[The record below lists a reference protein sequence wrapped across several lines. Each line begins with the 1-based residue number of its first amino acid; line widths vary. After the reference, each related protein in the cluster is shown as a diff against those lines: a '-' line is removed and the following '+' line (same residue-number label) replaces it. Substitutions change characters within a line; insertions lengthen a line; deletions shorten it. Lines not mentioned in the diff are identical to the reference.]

1 MKNYI
6 QETEFEN
13 KFRIVDFL
21 DSARWPSIR
30 MERKGGS
37 AINFALD
44 EKEYSADEKLL
55 IYWLCYI
62 TERQMDYHVIWD
74 KGGVV
79 FSDAVKR
86 YTTYKNFHD
95 FYPRNC
101 GFFKSVL
108 QEEYTF
114 SSITEFRNLCD
125 SCKKKLKR
133 YYRKTQIADNDFVEF
148 KSRFYTSDYVSILYT
163 FYILASYDYSII
175 KYMSMAIDAVDGI
188 TQDINKTEYYVKSIG
203 YALYR
208 LTYNVA
214 DGEDC
219 KYFRCNTEQV
229 TKTNIEKFVSDCFIK
244 LAEKRLENIKRD
256 FENNPDFKR
265 NLDDFYNGD
274 ERYYSMKRVWCS
286 LRGYLKDDYFKP
298 LFRDRLVEM
307 GKIEAAEL
315 LFTGDNSACRYIEL
329 PGDVWNEN
337 TKFRQCMTIE
347 RKGKL
352 GNLLRD
358 IYEKENIKIGYPEQ
372 FDVTFDFAPRMC
384 EAEKCDICPFGKLK
398 SNSDVEINT
407 EKISALCVNNEEK
420 YCPLMLLYCGY
431 YFKCV
436 GQECFLKRFFT
447 E

>member
-1 MKNYI
+1 MINYT
-6 QETEFEN
+6 QEKDFEK
-13 KFRIVDFL
+13 KFGIIDFL
-21 DSARWPSIR
+21 DTARWPSLK
-30 MERKGGS
+30 MKRKGGS
-37 AINFALD
+37 VINFGLD
-44 EKEYSADEKLL
+44 EKNFTADEKLL
-55 IYWLCYI
+55 TYWLCYI

-86 YTTYKNFHD
+86 YTTDKNIQD
-95 FYPRNC
+95 FYPKEN
-101 GFFKSVL
+101 GFFKKISDG
-108 QEEYTF
+108 EYTLSTF
-114 SSITEFRNLCD
+114 TEYKNLCD
-125 SCKKKLKR
+125 RCKKRLKR
-133 YYRKTQIADNDFVEF
+133 YYRKKEISDNDLVEF

-229 TKTNIEKFVSDCFIK
+229 TKTNIEKFVSNRFTK

-315 LFTGDNSACRYIEL
+315 LFTEDNSACRYIEL

-337 TKFRQCMTIE
+337 TKFRQCITVE

-352 GNLLRD
+352 GNLLRN
-358 IYEKENIKIGYPEQ
+358 IYEKENIKTGYPEQ

-398 SNSDVEINT
+398 NNSDVEINT

-436 GQECFLKRFFT
+436 GRECFLKRFFN